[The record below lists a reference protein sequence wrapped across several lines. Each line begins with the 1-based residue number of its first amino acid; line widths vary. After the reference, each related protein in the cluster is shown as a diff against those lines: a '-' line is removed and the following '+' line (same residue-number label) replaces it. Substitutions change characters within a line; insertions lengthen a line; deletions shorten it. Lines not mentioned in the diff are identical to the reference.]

1 MRITSKGQ
9 VTIPIAIREKAGLMP
24 NTEVD
29 FDFDGQYVRL
39 RRARRK
45 RGLNRGEELVARMRG
60 RGDVKMTTDEIMALT
75 RGE

>member
-9 VTIPIAIREKAGLMP
+9 VTIPIALREKAGLMP

-29 FDFDGQYVRL
+29 FDFDGQYVRI

-45 RGLNRGEELVARMRG
+45 KGMNRGEELIARMRG

>member
-9 VTIPIAIREKAGLMP
+9 VTIPIELRERFGLLP

-29 FDFDGQYVRL
+29 FEASDGGILLKKVRGG
-39 RRARRK
+39 RR
-45 RGLNRGEELVARMRG
+45 RGRALVEHMRG
-60 RGDVKMTTDEIMALT
+60 RATSGLTTDEIMALT

>member
-9 VTIPIAIREKAGLMP
+9 VTIPIELRERFGLLP

-29 FDFDGQYVRL
+29 FEVSDDGILLRKVRGG
-39 RRARRK
+39 RR
-45 RGLNRGEELVARMRG
+45 RG
-60 RGDVKMTTDEIMALT
+60 RALVEHMLGRATSGLTTDEIMALT